1 MHNLAKRRGPLSI
14 LMAAAALL
22 PSVAAATPPPTPKL
36 IVVIAV
42 DQFSADLFAQYR
54 SLFTEGLKRLSNGIV
69 FPAAYQSHAA
79 TETCPGHSTILTGS
93 RPARTGIIA
102 NSWFDVHLD
111 RPDQRVYCAEDE
123 SIAGSSSENYT
134 VSPVHLKVP
143 TLGERL
149 KSVDPRTRIVSIA
162 GKDRAAVMMGGH
174 APDQIWWWKGRGF
187 VSYADR
193 RPTPAVQRVN
203 VRAEAEIGR
212 AAPSPPLPPACQARV
227 QAIRVGQEKEVGTRL
242 PPREAGDSTAYRTS
256 PSFDAET
263 LALAAGLTDEMKLG
277 HGPGTDVLAIG
288 LSATDYVGH
297 GFGTEGP
304 EMCLQLMRL
313 DRQIGLLLAKLEERK
328 VPFVVALTAD
338 HGGHDAPERNQV
350 RAAPDA
356 QRAMDGLDPGS
367 LSEAVAAD
375 LGLEGFLFT
384 GDGPAGDLYV
394 SASVP
399 KDKRDSVIAAARKR
413 LLAQSQVAAVFT
425 RGELGAAAK
434 PLLPPDE
441 WSLLDRAAASFDPAR
456 SGDLVVLLR
465 PHVTPAPDTGA
476 TIATHGS
483 PWDYDRRVPLLF
495 WWPGVTGFEQPL
507 PVETVDIAPT
517 LGSLVNLQIPP
528 GEMDGRCLDLIAGA
542 ENNCPR

>member
-1 MHNLAKRRGPLSI
+1 MHSFAKRRRPLS
-14 LMAAAALL
+14 LLVTAAALL
-22 PSVAAATPPPTPKL
+22 PNVAAAAPPPAPKL
-36 IVVIAV
+36 IVVISV
-42 DQFSADLFAQYR
+42 DQFSADLFAEYR
-54 SLFTEGLKRLSNGIV
+54 SRFTAGLKRLSQGVI

-79 TETCPGHSTILTGS
+79 TETCPGHSTILTGN

-102 NSWFDVHLD
+102 NNWFDVNLD

-123 SIAGSSSENYT
+123 GVAGSSSENYT

-149 KSVDPRTRIVSIA
+149 KSADPRTRVVSVA
-162 GKDRAAVMMGGH
+162 GKDRAAVMMAGH
-174 APDQIWWWKGRGF
+174 TPDQIWWWKGRGF

-193 RPTPAVQRVN
+193 KPTPAVARINAQTD
-203 VRAEAEIGR
+203 AEIGR
-212 AAPSPPLPPACQARV
+212 AAPSPPLPPGCQARA
-227 QAIRVGQEKEVGTRL
+227 QAIRVGLEKEVGVRL
-242 PPREAGDSTAYRTS
+242 PPREAGDATAYRTS

-263 LALAAGLTDEMKLG
+263 LALAAGLAVEMKLG
-277 HGPGTDVLAIG
+277 QGQGIDILAIG

-304 EMCLQLMRL
+304 EMCLQLMHL
-313 DRQIGLLLAKLEERK
+313 DRELGLFLAKLEKQR
-328 VPFVVALTAD
+328 VPFVIALTAD
-338 HGGHDAPERNQV
+338 HGGHDAPERNQL

-356 QRAMDGLDPGS
+356 QRTADALDPGS
-367 LSEAVAAD
+367 LGAAVAAD
-375 LGLEGFLFT
+375 LGLEGFVFT

-399 KDKRDSVIAAARKR
+399 KDKRDVVIANARKR
-413 LLAQSQVAAVFT
+413 LLAQPQVEAVFT
-425 RGELGAAAK
+425 RDELGAAPKAI
-434 PLLPPDE
+434 LPPDE

-507 PVETVDIAPT
+507 PVEIVDIAPT
-517 LGSLVNLQIPP
+517 LASLVPLSIAA
-528 GEMDGRCLDLIAGA
+528 GEMDGRCLDLLASA
-542 ENNCPR
+542 ESNCR